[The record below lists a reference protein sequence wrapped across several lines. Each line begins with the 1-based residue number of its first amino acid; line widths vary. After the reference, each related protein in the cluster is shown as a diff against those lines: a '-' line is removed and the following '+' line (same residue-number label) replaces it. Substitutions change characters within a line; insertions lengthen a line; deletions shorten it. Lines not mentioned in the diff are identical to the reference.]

1 VALKEG
7 VARWW
12 ELGDGKGMLPG
23 ASDNGTGVGIEGRG
37 SAEFFDCVYE
47 DLRRIA
53 RRMIAGDGG
62 LRTLQATALVHEAFL
77 RFNRSTPQS
86 WDHRGHFVSAAVES
100 MRRVLIDHARR
111 KCSQRGGGGRAL
123 VSLDTVQVAGGA
135 RSELLLALDEALE
148 RLAVEDPVKAEVVK
162 LRYFGGCSIAEVA
175 SVMGLAERTVKWH
188 WTYARAW
195 LADAVMSG

>member
-1 VALKEG
+1 MV
-7 VARWW
+7 
-12 ELGDGKGMLPG
+12 MLPG
-23 ASDNGTGVGIEGRG
+23 ASEDRTGVSIEDGG

-77 RFNRSTPQS
+77 RFNRSAPQS
-86 WDHRGHFVSAAVES
+86 WDHRGHFLSAAVES

-111 KCSQRGGGGRAL
+111 KSSQRGGGGR
-123 VSLDTVQVAGGA
+123 SLLNLDVVQVAEDT
-135 RSELLLALDEALE
+135 RPEVLLALDEAME

-175 SVMGLAERTVKWH
+175 SVTGLAERTVKWH

-195 LADAVMSG
+195 LADAMMFD